1 MMLAGLISAIA
12 LLLIC
17 FKVAGRKVIGHDVV
31 FDVLITGALMMAL
44 AGTYSGM
51 MAALFGGLIVSVFLL
66 VLKKVTYSEQL
77 KITSRKG
84 QKIYYRLIPEVK
96 FVRVYPRLKRK

>member
-1 MMLAGLISAIA
+1 MILAGFISAIA
-12 LLLIC
+12 LLLVC

-51 MAALFGGLIVSVFLL
+51 MAALFGGLMVSIFLL
-66 VLKKVTYSEQL
+66 ILKKVTYSDQL
-77 KITSRKG
+77 KVTKKKNG
-84 QKIYYRLIPEVK
+84 MPEVR
-96 FVRVYPRLKRK
+96 FIRVYPMDPK

>member
-1 MMLAGLISAIA
+1 MILAGFISAIA
-12 LLLIC
+12 LLLVC

-51 MAALFGGLIVSVFLL
+51 MAALFGGLMVSIFLL
-66 VLKKVTYSEQL
+66 ILKKVTYSDQL
-77 KITSRKG
+77 KITKRRG
-84 QKIYYRLIPEVK
+84 QIPKAE
-96 FVRVYPRLKRK
+96 FIRVYPMDPK

>member
-1 MMLAGLISAIA
+1 MILAGFISAIA
-12 LLLIC
+12 LLLVC

-51 MAALFGGLIVSVFLL
+51 MAALFGGLMVSIFLL
-66 VLKKVTYSEQL
+66 ILKKVTYSDQL
-77 KITSRKG
+77 KVTTKKG
-84 QKIYYRLIPEVK
+84 ELPRVE
-96 FVRVYPRLKRK
+96 FVRVYPMDRK

>member
-1 MMLAGLISAIA
+1 MILAGFISAIA
-12 LLLIC
+12 LLLVC

-51 MAALFGGLIVSVFLL
+51 MAALFGGLMVSIFLL
-66 VLKKVTYSEQL
+66 ILKKVTYSDQL
-77 KITSRKG
+77 KVTTKKG
-84 QKIYYRLIPEVK
+84 ELPRVE
-96 FVRVYPRLKRK
+96 FVRVYPMDPK